1 MKIEEI
7 IGNQNL
13 FRKDIISVFE
23 INKMRQ
29 NGIIKNADE
38 KGFLWVDLEKDGLK
52 KFYHK
57 EIELL
62 Y

>member
-1 MKIEEI
+1 
-7 IGNQNL
+7 
-13 FRKDIISVFE
+13 
-23 INKMRQ
+23 MRQ
-29 NGIIKNADE
+29 NGIIRNADE
-38 KGFLWVDLEKDGLK
+38 NGFLWVDLEKDGLK